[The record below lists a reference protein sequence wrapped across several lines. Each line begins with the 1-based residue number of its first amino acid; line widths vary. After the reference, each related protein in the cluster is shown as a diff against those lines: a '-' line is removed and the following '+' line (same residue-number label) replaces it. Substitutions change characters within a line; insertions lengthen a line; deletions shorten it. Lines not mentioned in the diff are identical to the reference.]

1 MFRVLLLPCIGV
13 VFILLLRT
21 HKENKNIKLIERK
34 ESFYRDSIGIEKE
47 YLNSNKQINNR
58 YEY

>member
-1 MFRVLLLPCIGV
+1 MFRVLIPAVVGA

-21 HKENKNIKLIERK
+21 HKENKSIKIIERN
-34 ESFYRDSIGIEKE
+34 ESLYKDSTGIEQE
-47 YLNSNKQINNR
+47 YINSNKQINNR

>member
-1 MFRVLLLPCIGV
+1 

-21 HKENKNIKLIERK
+21 HKEDKNIKLIERN
-34 ESFYRDSIGIEKE
+34 ESFYRDSTGIEKE
-47 YLNSNKQINNR
+47 YINSNQIINNK

>member
-1 MFRVLLLPCIGV
+1 MFKVLLLPCIGV

-21 HKENKNIKLIERK
+21 HKENKSIKIIERK
-34 ESFYRDSIGIEKE
+34 ESFYRDSTGIEKE
-47 YLNSNKQINNR
+47 YINSNQIKNNR

>member
-1 MFRVLLLPCIGV
+1 MLKILILPCIGA

-21 HKENKNIKLIERK
+21 HKENKSIKLIERN
-34 ESFYRDSIGIEKE
+34 ESFYRDSTGIEKE
-47 YLNSNKQINNR
+47 YLNSNKQITNR

>member
-1 MFRVLLLPCIGV
+1 MFKVLLLPCIGV

-21 HKENKNIKLIERK
+21 HKENKNINIIERN
-34 ESFYRDSIGIEKE
+34 ESLYRDSTGIENE
-47 YLNSNKQINNR
+47 YINSNQVKTNR

>member
-1 MFRVLLLPCIGV
+1 MYKVLIPAVIGA

-21 HKENKNIKLIERK
+21 KKEDKTIKLIERK
-34 ESFYRDSIGIEKE
+34 ESLYRDSTGIEKE
-47 YLNSNKQINNR
+47 YINSNQIKTNR

>member
-1 MFRVLLLPCIGV
+1 MFRVLIPAV
-13 VFILLLRT
+13 VGALIILTLRT

-34 ESFYRDSIGIEKE
+34 ESFYRDSTGIEKE
-47 YLNSNKQINNR
+47 YINSNQVKTNR

>member
-1 MFRVLLLPCIGV
+1 MFRVLIPAV
-13 VFILLLRT
+13 VGALIILLLRT
-21 HKENKNIKLIERK
+21 HKENKSIKLIERN
-34 ESFYRDSIGIEKE
+34 ESLYRDSTGIERE

>member
-1 MFRVLLLPCIGV
+1 MYKVLIPGVIGA

-21 HKENKNIKLIERK
+21 NKENKSINIIERN
-34 ESFYRDSIGIEKE
+34 ESLYRDSTGTQKE
-47 YLNSNKQINNR
+47 YINSNQVKTNK

>member
-1 MFRVLLLPCIGV
+1 MFRVLIPAV
-13 VFILLLRT
+13 VGALIILMLRT

-34 ESFYRDSIGIEKE
+34 ESFYRDSTGIEKE
-47 YLNSNKQINNR
+47 YINSNNLKTNR